1 MEDDDDDR
9 KVIVISQ
16 TEEFRDE
23 WFSFFKRWY
32 KTSYCWCVVGFF
44 HNQSLTVEDLRLSP
58 TALSSLFLLSSFRF
72 HLSVGLSTRK
82 QLYCCCCFAV
92 DVRTRQASRVW
103 RTSEDHQRPGSG
115 SPSRH
120 LIIGKSV
127 SCSSGLWPL
136 SGRHLFR
143 LCMKKHS
150 SEHRV
155 QNNIFF
161 MGLLVYLKL
170 QRFFLTRT

>member
-1 MEDDDDDR
+1 MC
-9 KVIVISQ
+9 S
-16 TEEFRDE
+16 
-23 WFSFFKRWY
+23 
-32 KTSYCWCVVGFF
+32 GFF
-44 HNQSLTVEDLRLSP
+44 SAIRASLWKISGCRQR
-58 TALSSLFLLSSFRF
+58 FF
-72 HLSVGLSTRK
+72 HLCFSYQVSGFTSLLGFPLVNSFTAVVVLPSTWG
-82 QLYCCCCFAV
+82 
-92 DVRTRQASRVW
+92 TRQASRVW

-170 QRFFLTRT
+170 QRFFLARTSQSLLQKDFHGDR

>member
-1 MEDDDDDR
+1 MLWVFSTIR
-9 KVIVISQ
+9 ASLWKISGCRQ
-16 TEEFRDE
+16 
-23 WFSFFKRWY
+23 
-32 KTSYCWCVVGFF
+32 
-44 HNQSLTVEDLRLSP
+44 RL
-58 TALSSLFLLSSFRF
+58 F
-72 HLSVGLSTRK
+72 HLCFSYQVSGFTSVGLSTRK

-143 LCMKKHS
+143 LCMKKHP

-170 QRFFLTRT
+170 QRFFLTRTSQSFLQKEFHGDR

>member
-1 MEDDDDDR
+1 MLWVFSTIR
-9 KVIVISQ
+9 ASLWKISGCRQ
-16 TEEFRDE
+16 
-23 WFSFFKRWY
+23 
-32 KTSYCWCVVGFF
+32 
-44 HNQSLTVEDLRLSP
+44 RL
-58 TALSSLFLLSSFRF
+58 F
-72 HLSVGLSTRK
+72 HLCFSYQVSGFTSVGLSTRK

-143 LCMKKHS
+143 LCMKKHP

-170 QRFFLTRT
+170 QRFFLARTSQSLLQKEFHGDR